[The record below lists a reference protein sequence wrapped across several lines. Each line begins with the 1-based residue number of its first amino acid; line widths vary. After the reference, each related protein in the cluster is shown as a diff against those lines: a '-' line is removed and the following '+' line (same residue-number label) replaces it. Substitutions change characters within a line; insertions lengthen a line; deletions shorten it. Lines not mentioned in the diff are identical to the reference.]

1 PGTCAR
7 GLGFARQSRPEL
19 RRRPVRNHARASRR
33 VAAVAA
39 PSRAFEGRCEA
50 ARHRGAGSRL
60 HRSAHRRSRRRCRC
74 RRAQAAADA
83 RRRRARICASGG
95 CAAGV
100 DAGAASAAAH
110 AGVAAPA
117 RLRHAPGDPARAG
130 RHQALQPAGTGVGA
144 GRSRARRL
152 RRGPGARHRRAPGL
166 RDLGQ
171 SPGPSRRPLADPAG
185 GALRRGRRA
194 AWLVAGAG
202 AGRNRGTV
210 DGRGRSRRRAGAVQ
224 CRARYPAG
232 LDAGRAR
239 MAAAPG
245 DHRTAGTTGDG
256 VSDVPRL
263 PTPRIRGGRMKRTS
277 AGATLRRLLLLLLLA
292 GVVAGGWLWQRYQGF
307 ADASLAGVRAGDSLL
322 VERGDNLGSVL
333 RKLQAQGVATGD
345 RLHWQVLAR
354 ELGAAGRLQVGEY
367 ALAADT
373 SPRALLAAMRDG
385 KVVRRNFT
393 IVEGWNIRGLR
404 AALAKVP
411 LLGQDTAQMDDAALM
426 RALGHPGQHPEGR
439 FLPETY
445 AWVRGDSDLDLL
457 RRAYAA
463 MDKALDEA

>member
-1 PGTCAR
+1 
-7 GLGFARQSRPEL
+7 
-19 RRRPVRNHARASRR
+19 
-33 VAAVAA
+33 
-39 PSRAFEGRCEA
+39 
-50 ARHRGAGSRL
+50 
-60 HRSAHRRSRRRCRC
+60 
-74 RRAQAAADA
+74 
-83 RRRRARICASGG
+83 
-95 CAAGV
+95 
-100 DAGAASAAAH
+100 
-110 AGVAAPA
+110 
-117 RLRHAPGDPARAG
+117 
-130 RHQALQPAGTGVGA
+130 
-144 GRSRARRL
+144 
-152 RRGPGARHRRAPGL
+152 
-166 RDLGQ
+166 
-171 SPGPSRRPLADPAG
+171 
-185 GALRRGRRA
+185 
-194 AWLVAGAG
+194 
-202 AGRNRGTV
+202 
-210 DGRGRSRRRAGAVQ
+210 
-224 CRARYPAG
+224 
-232 LDAGRAR
+232 
-239 MAAAPG
+239 
-245 DHRTAGTTGDG
+245 
-256 VSDVPRL
+256 
-263 PTPRIRGGRMKRTS
+263 MKRTS

-292 GVVAGGWLWQRYQGF
+292 GVVAGGWLWQRYHAF
-307 ADASLAGVRAGDSLL
+307 ADASLAGVRAGNSLL

-445 AWVRGDSDLDLL
+445 AWVRGDSDLDIL

-463 MDKALDEA
+463 MDKALDEAWAGRADGLPLQTKDEALTLASIVEKETGIAEERPAIAGVFVRRLQRGMRLQTDPTVIYGMGSSYDGNIRRADLATDTPYNTYTRDGLPPTPIAMPGKAALRAATHPAEGDALYFVAVGDGSGRHVFTASLGEHNSAVREYVQRYRAQRRAERERQAASQ